1 MWGLREGDNERL
13 NAMKSRLWLE
23 RFLSP
28 EDLEAGT
35 AELAGQL
42 FTNWA
47 TGAPHCFRVGFETN
61 AQMET
66 RFFLRSRLE
75 GDRRHMD
82 HD

>member
-42 FTNWA
+42 FTN
-47 TGAPHCFRVGFETN
+47 
-61 AQMET
+61 
-66 RFFLRSRLE
+66 
-75 GDRRHMD
+75 
-82 HD
+82 